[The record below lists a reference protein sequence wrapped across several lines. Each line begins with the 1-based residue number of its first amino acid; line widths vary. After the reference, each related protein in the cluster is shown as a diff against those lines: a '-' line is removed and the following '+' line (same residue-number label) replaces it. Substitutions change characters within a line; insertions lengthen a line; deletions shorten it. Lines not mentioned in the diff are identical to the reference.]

1 MALKRKCKELGASDD
16 QLGHLMGKPAAL
28 TLAYELSGGSPP
40 PEPAAS
46 PAVRIFWRDASLLH
60 IGQALPA
67 TCLVLY
73 LLNVHALSS
82 LTPYLHTCLCSL

>member
-28 TLAYELSGGSPP
+28 TLAYELSG
-40 PEPAAS
+40 EPAAS
-46 PAVRIFWRDASLLH
+46 PAVRIFRRDASLLH

-73 LLNVHALSS
+73 LLNVHALS
-82 LTPYLHTCLCSL
+82 LTHTVPPYLLCSL